1 MQTMCFS
8 IISTLDQENS
18 FPTKN
23 QPFKKNKNILE
34 SSNSKDRADSLLL

>member
-1 MQTMCFS
+1 MQTMRFS

-23 QPFKKNKNILE
+23 QPFKKIK
-34 SSNSKDRADSLLL
+34 KYFRKQ